1 MYLIPEPL
9 KKLML
14 ERDTIQAQIQK
25 LQNDYELLSEEKQR
39 EVEKYDKRLNEMA
52 TQQAQ
57 LQGKLEQY
65 EQAIMAM
72 KEAFKLPDEEQEP
85 PEVTE

>member
-1 MYLIPEPL
+1 
-9 KKLML
+9 ML

-25 LQNDYELLSEEKQR
+25 MQNDYELLSEEKQK

-65 EQAIMAM
+65 EQAILAM

>member
-57 LQGKLEQY
+57 LQGKMEQY
-65 EQAIMAM
+65 EQAILAM

>member
-25 LQNDYELLSEEKQR
+25 MQNDYELLSEEKQK

-65 EQAIMAM
+65 EQAILAM